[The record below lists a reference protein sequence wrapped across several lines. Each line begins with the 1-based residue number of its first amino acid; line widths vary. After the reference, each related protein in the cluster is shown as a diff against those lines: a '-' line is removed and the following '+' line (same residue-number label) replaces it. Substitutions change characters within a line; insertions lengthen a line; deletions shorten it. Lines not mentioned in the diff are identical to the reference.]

1 MTSGFVA
8 KDVCECL
15 ELTNTAQTISYLDD
29 DEKGVTTN
37 YTPGMALEMLLDAG
51 VAVEVIDN

>member
-1 MTSGFVA
+1 MA

-15 ELTNTAQTISYLDD
+15 ELGNPRTSVALLDD

-37 YTPGMALEMLLDAG
+37 YTPGGMALEMLRDAG

>member
-1 MTSGFVA
+1 MA
-8 KDVCECL
+8 KDVCDCL

-37 YTPGMALEMLLDAG
+37 YTPDGMALEMLRDAG

>member
-1 MTSGFVA
+1 MA

-15 ELTNTAQTISYLDD
+15 ELDLASGARGLDD
-29 DEKGVTTN
+29 DEKGLHTMQ
-37 YTPGMALEMLLDAG
+37 TPGGALEMLRDAG

>member
-1 MTSGFVA
+1 MA

-15 ELTNTAQTISYLDD
+15 ELGNPSTSVALLDD
-29 DEKGVTTN
+29 DEKGLHTMQ
-37 YTPGMALEMLLDAG
+37 TPGMALEMLRDAG